1 MALFGNS
8 LEAQLSRA
16 LFQQD
21 IYRRML
27 DAYEERV
34 SKEKFESKKSEE
46 EFWSNY
52 DKLVESISTTK
63 TEIDNFYQKN
73 DLYLFPKKDQARE
86 ALISHFGPSHVA
98 YRVRL
103 RRPVRHGLQP
113 GQAQFA
119 RGCAPAAA
127 PLKRC

>member
-73 DLYLFPKKDQARE
+73 DLYLFPK
-86 ALISHFGPSHVA
+86 SHAGL
-98 YRVRL
+98 VRL
-103 RRPVRHGLQP
+103 QSLRNDGYL
-113 GQAQFA
+113 
-119 RGCAPAAA
+119 
-127 PLKRC
+127 